1 MDFRERATCAEFRM
15 TSSKADAYEFLQ
27 GLSRA
32 IKKDAPPGSSME
44 PEIRPIV
51 AEAKTNEQQ
60 KPNFS
65 FLRRY
70 DELAGCCPVIGG
82 GGV

>member
-1 MDFRERATCAEFRM
+1 MDFRERATCGEFRM
-15 TSSKADAYEFLQ
+15 TLSKADAYEFLQ

-32 IKKDAPPGSSME
+32 IKKDAPRGSSME
-44 PEIRPIV
+44 PEIRRIV

-60 KPNFS
+60 KPNF
-65 FLRRY
+65 FLRQH